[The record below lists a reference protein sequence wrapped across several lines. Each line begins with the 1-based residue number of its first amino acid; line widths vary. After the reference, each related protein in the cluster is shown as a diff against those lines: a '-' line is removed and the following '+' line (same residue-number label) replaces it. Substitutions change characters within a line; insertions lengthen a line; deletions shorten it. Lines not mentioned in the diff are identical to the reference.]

1 VSISTTPWCR
11 RFWSSKKK
19 GRKAR
24 TEASE
29 YTDSRYV
36 CSLKEVMEQLVEG
49 ELSVDAY
56 PSVLPMPTRSA
67 HTLIY
72 IEREMDAQVIERH
85 CLIPTRRWPR

>member
-1 VSISTTPWCR
+1 MMVVARWAKLCLFLTNVSTSTTPWCG

-56 PSVLPMPTRSA
+56 PSVLPMPTRSD
-67 HTLIY
+67 HN
-72 IEREMDAQVIERH
+72 
-85 CLIPTRRWPR
+85 